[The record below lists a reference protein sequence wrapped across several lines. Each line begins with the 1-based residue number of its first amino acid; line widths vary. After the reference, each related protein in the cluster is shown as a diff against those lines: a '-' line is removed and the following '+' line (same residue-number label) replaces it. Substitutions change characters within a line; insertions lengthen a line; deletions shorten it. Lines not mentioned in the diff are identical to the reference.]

1 MPTKLTKP
9 IFLCGYTSSGK
20 TTIGKELARQLDVP
34 FYDTDE
40 LITSQTGQTPQQI
53 FASQGNEAFRNIEH
67 EITKQVQLSPLR
79 NFHRWR
85 SAHLLPQRR
94 SSLQSRYHYLLKPPL

>member
-34 FYDTDE
+34 LRYRRTDH
-40 LITSQTGQTPQQI
+40 LPDRTDSTTDL
-53 FASQGNEAFRNIEH
+53 R
-67 EITKQVQLSPLR
+67 LSR
-79 NFHRWR
+79 QR
-85 SAHLLPQRR
+85 SLPQ
-94 SSLQSRYHYLLKPPL
+94 Y